1 MEKITGGYHTKIKT
15 RQRLGNIS
23 RYVILTLFAIIM
35 IYPLL
40 WLIGATFKTNAEIFT
55 QVSFIPRRI
64 DFTPYIK
71 GWTSPGAGT
80 NTFTTY
86 YINTFLY
93 VIPKVVFTALSA
105 TIVGYGFARF
115 EFPFKKIFFALLMA
129 TMFLPAV
136 VTQIPLYLLFKQVG
150 LLDSYAPL
158 IIPAALAQQPFFV
171 FLMIQFIRSIPR
183 DFDEAATIDGC
194 GSFGILWRILLPS
207 LKPAIMSCV
216 IFQFVWSFSDFLGP
230 LIYIT
235 SPEKYPVS
243 IALQLNTDTSSGV
256 VPWNQI
262 FAMSVISLLPAIIL
276 FFSAQRYFVEGV
288 TSSGIKG

>member
-1 MEKITGGYHTKIKT
+1 MENTKKHITS
-15 RQRLGNIS
+15 GNRRRVGTII
-23 RYVILTLFAIIM
+23 RYVVLTIFAIIM

-40 WLIGATFKTNAEIFT
+40 WLIGATFKTNNEIFT

-71 GWTSPGAGT
+71 GWTSPGAGK

-86 YINTFLY
+86 YLNTFMY
-93 VIPKVVFTALSA
+93 VIPKVVLTALAA

-136 VTQIPLYLLFKQVG
+136 VTQIPLYLFFKNVG
-150 LLDSYAPL
+150 LLNSYAPL
-158 IIPAALAQQPFFV
+158 IIPSALAQQPFFV

-194 GSFGILWRILLPS
+194 NSWGILWKILLPS

-235 SPEKYPVS
+235 SPGKYPVS
-243 IALQLNTDTSSGV
+243 IALQLNSDTSSGV

-276 FFSAQRYFVEGV
+276 FFTAQRYFVEGV

>member
-1 MEKITGGYHTKIKT
+1 MEHTKSAYQAKIES
-15 RQRLGNIS
+15 RQRVGNIV
-23 RYVILTLFAIIM
+23 RYVVLTIFALIM

-40 WLIGATFKTNAEIFT
+40 WLVGATFKTNNQIFT
-55 QVSFIPRRI
+55 QISFIPTSI

-71 GWTSPGAGT
+71 GWQMGTSS
-80 NTFTTY
+80 FTTY
-86 YINTFLY
+86 YLNTFLY
-93 VIPKVVFTALSA
+93 VIPKVFFTVLAA
-105 TIVGYGFARF
+105 TVVGYGFARF
-115 EFPFKKIFFALLMA
+115 EFPFKKVFFALLMG

-136 VTQIPLYLLFKQVG
+136 VTQIPLYLFFKQFG
-150 LLDSYAPL
+150 LLDTYAPL
-158 IIPAALAQQPFFV
+158 IIPSALAQQPFFV

-194 GSFGILWRILLPS
+194 NSFGILWRILLPS

-243 IALQLNTDTSSGV
+243 IALQLNTDVSSGV

-276 FFSAQRYFVEGV
+276 FFAAQRYFVEGV